1 MKKAIGLFFII
12 FSFCACA
19 TAQKYEAKLN
29 QEVGKTSE
37 QLMKSFGNPTQVKR
51 FKNGDMV
58 VIYTY
63 REEELVPSPDVFD
76 SGDFVTEDE
85 AFYDFT
91 YGGYEIPIGS
101 EAGDLITN
109 YCQTRFYLKNN
120 VVQSWQYKGNA
131 CVAL

>member
-1 MKKAIGLFFII
+1 MKKVIGQFLLI
-12 FSFCACA
+12 FSLTACA

-29 QEVGKTSE
+29 QEIGKTSE
-37 QLMKSFGNPTQVKR
+37 QLMASFGNPTQVRKM
-51 FKNGDMV
+51 KNGDMV
-58 VIYTY
+58 IIYTY
-63 REEELVPSPDVFD
+63 REDDLIPSPDVFD

-91 YGGYEIPIGS
+91 YGGYEIPIGNV
-101 EAGDLITN
+101 AGDLVTN

-120 VVQSWQYKGNA
+120 IVQSWRYKGNA

>member
-1 MKKAIGLFFII
+1 MKKAIGLSLII
-12 FSFCACA
+12 LSLTACA

-29 QEVGKTSE
+29 GEIGKTSE
-37 QLMKSFGNPTQVKR
+37 QLMADFGNPTQVKKL
-51 FKNGDMV
+51 KNGNMV
-58 VIYTY
+58 IIYTY
-63 REEELVPSPDVFD
+63 REDDLIPSPDVFD

-91 YGGYEIPIGS
+91 YGGYEIPIGN

-120 VVQSWQYKGNA
+120 IVQSWQYKGNA
-131 CVAL
+131 CVAI

>member
-1 MKKAIGLFFII
+1 MKKVIGQFLLI
-12 FSFCACA
+12 FSLTACA

-29 QEVGKTSE
+29 QEIGKTSE
-37 QLMKSFGNPTQVKR
+37 QLIASFGNPTQVRKM
-51 FKNGDMV
+51 KNGDMV
-58 VIYTY
+58 IIYTY
-63 REEELVPSPDVFD
+63 REDDLIPSPDVFD

-91 YGGYEIPIGS
+91 YGGYEIPIGNDVG
-101 EAGDLITN
+101 ELVTD

-120 VVQSWQYKGNA
+120 IVQSWQYKGNA